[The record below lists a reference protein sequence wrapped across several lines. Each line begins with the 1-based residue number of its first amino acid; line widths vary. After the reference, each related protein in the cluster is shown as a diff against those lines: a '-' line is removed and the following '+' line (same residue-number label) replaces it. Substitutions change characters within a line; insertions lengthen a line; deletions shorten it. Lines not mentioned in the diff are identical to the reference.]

1 MESFIVA
8 LVILAIVGLA
18 AGYVYREKRK
28 GVKCVGCP
36 YAKECAAKRSSCGC
50 GNHCNTICFSKE
62 GLQRR
67 RSSFVCERE

>member
-18 AGYVYREKRK
+18 AGYVYREKKK

-50 GNHCNTICFSKE
+50 GNH
-62 GLQRR
+62 
-67 RSSFVCERE
+67 